1 MIRLKAL
8 KRLDQFLNW
17 SVSRK
22 FREYPLAQ
30 PSQQQS
36 IEMGI
41 EEVRRFAE
49 KYGYFSKTNP
59 ITARV
64 TSDERDLIPI
74 CTLLNTL
81 YEKKAAGQYLEIAL
95 AEILTKVLAYRD
107 LKKGQT
113 ISIPI
118 ETDAIVTLQPFSVDH
133 VFNLWHGMPA
143 FGLIPETQ
151 GVASILLFRGTDFT
165 ILSTRGWASALSDL
179 DRSGPGLHAFRH
191 AQGDISSWLKKSAN
205 LGKKAR
211 AMGFSLGGALA
222 TYTFLYE
229 NDLLSDRPSIAVCGP
244 GLTDELIK
252 DWHALPAGRQ
262 KSFESYVNLGDIVP
276 KAGKQFGA
284 VYCLSVPGA
293 PKPPVTAH
301 TMLICSEPLIYKARV
316 LSV

>member
-1 MIRLKAL
+1 M
-8 KRLDQFLNW
+8 
-17 SVSRK
+17 
-22 FREYPLAQ
+22 
-30 PSQQQS
+30 
-36 IEMGI
+36 
-41 EEVRRFAE
+41 
-49 KYGYFSKTNP
+49 
-59 ITARV
+59 
-64 TSDERDLIPI
+64 
-74 CTLLNTL
+74 
-81 YEKKAAGQYLEIAL
+81 EIAI

-118 ETDAIVTLQPFSVDH
+118 ETDGKLALQLFTVDH

-143 FGLIPETQ
+143 FGLIPKSP

-165 ILSTRGWASALSDL
+165 FMSTRGWASVLSDL

-191 AQGDISSWLKKSAN
+191 AQADISSWLKKTAA
-205 LGKKAR
+205 LAKKAR

-229 NDLLSDRPSIAVCGP
+229 NELLSDCSSIAVCGP

-252 DWHALPAGRQ
+252 DWHALPNARQ

-276 KAGKQFGA
+276 KAGKQFGT
-284 VYCLSVPGA
+284 VYCLSVPGV
-293 PKPPVTAH
+293 PKPPVSAH
-301 TMLICSEPLIYKARV
+301 TMLVCSEPLIYKARV